1 MELERE
7 LKSAYAEFELWKGL
21 LVQANANILNQTHYN
36 TNMDVCREEKLADF
50 ISMKA
55 GLAFWKC
62 LDIVEQIRGEEV
74 PIETVERIVSG
85 N

>member
-21 LVQANANILNQTHYN
+21 LVQANANILSRSHYN
-36 TNMDVCREEKLADF
+36 PDMEMCREEKLVDF
-50 ISMKA
+50 ISLKA
-55 GLAFWKC
+55 GDAFGKC
-62 LDIVEQIRGEEV
+62 LDIVEQIRNEEV
-74 PIETVERIVSG
+74 PVETVERIVSG